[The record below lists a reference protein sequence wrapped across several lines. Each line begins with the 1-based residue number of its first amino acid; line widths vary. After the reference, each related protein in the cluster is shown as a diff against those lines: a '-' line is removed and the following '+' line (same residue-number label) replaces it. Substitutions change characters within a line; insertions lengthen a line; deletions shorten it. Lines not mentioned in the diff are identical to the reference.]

1 MKRGIIT
8 KSITMFQAIRS
19 RTAAKAGLL
28 ISMYMCQTLSLGYVF
43 GCLPVIMRQQQM
55 SLKSIGALFLL
66 HLPWAFKFMY
76 ASWVDRLYLPSVGRR
91 RSWIVPLQWLAALIL
106 LCLSGTPP
114 ETHFSTMY
122 LLVLS
127 LHIVMATN
135 DIAVDG
141 YATDILYPHERTWGN
156 TIQSGARF
164 AGMMLGGGL
173 MLFLHSSLGWQ
184 NVCLVLSG
192 IVILLSLPA
201 TVHREL
207 PAVNKTS
214 AIRND
219 ETPGTFSFLKTPTV
233 RRLLP
238 ILILPTTFV
247 FTGIQMR
254 MPLFVDL
261 GLDTRSLGTIM
272 MHWAYPAGLAGTII
286 SGWLLNRI
294 GENSF
299 LRLFS
304 ALALSVTAFTF
315 FCAVNGKI
323 KLEQAT
329 AVLSMDT
336 ILTGSIHVWA
346 YNRIMEVSTGKHAG
360 TGFAALSSLFIIVP
374 LTCSPLFGAVGDQ
387 WGFVTLY
394 AILSALILAGA
405 IVADQMQRQTQNRS
419 SLALATRTREPR

>member
-1 MKRGIIT
+1 MLH
-8 KSITMFQAIRS
+8 SIRR

-66 HLPWAFKFMY
+66 HLPWAFKFLY
-76 ASWVDRLYLPSVGRR
+76 ASWVDRLYLPSIGRR
-91 RSWIVPLQWLAALIL
+91 RSWIVPLQWVAAVIL

-114 ETHFSTMY
+114 ETHFTMMY
-122 LLVLS
+122 LLVLL
-127 LHIVMATN
+127 LHTVMATS

-141 YATDILYPHERTWGN
+141 YATDILHPHERAWGN

-184 NVCLVLSG
+184 NVCIILSG
-192 IVILLSLPA
+192 TVMLLSLPA

-207 PAVNKTS
+207 PPVNRAAVAK
-214 AIRND
+214 ND
-219 ETPGTFSFLKTPTV
+219 EIPSTFSFLKTPPA

-247 FTGIQMR
+247 FSGLQMR

-261 GLDTRSLGTIM
+261 GLDTRDLGTIM
-272 MHWAYPAGLAGTII
+272 MHWAYPAGLAGTIF

-294 GENSF
+294 GEKSF

-304 ALALSVTAFTF
+304 VIALLLAAYTL
-315 FCAVNGKI
+315 FCAVNKKI
-323 KLEQAT
+323 GLEQA
-329 AVLSMDT
+329 AVVLSMDN

-346 YNRIMEVSTGKHAG
+346 YTRIMGVSAGKHAG

-374 LTCSPLFGAVGDQ
+374 LICSPMFGAVGDR

-394 AILSALILAGA
+394 AILNVLMLAGSVIA
-405 IVADQMQRQTQNRS
+405 EQLQRQTPGPGDRS
-419 SLALATRTREPR
+419 GTSSAHRATL